1 MKNPKLISKPFA
13 QNGQKNVIPEKYE
26 TSMESNQATW
36 DQGFGQITMLPVSAG
51 GLPPKGQDFN
61 GILNQMCETIVHIS
75 KGGVFKFS
83 VDYATAI
90 NGYPK
95 GAILQS
101 EDEKKYYQ
109 SLIDNNKVNFNT
121 ASQDQIKTSWKLVMT
136 DDLLDQLSKKLESSA
151 VVQSTGSST
160 TSVMSQ
166 KASTD
171 AFQGKGDYL
180 KTGDFGVGGD
190 AVNIP
195 SSGFDGI
202 SKTGVYKGTGVGVP
216 PGDLAWG
223 SVIHLQR
230 QVGRATQIAFWK
242 GELATR
248 SCIDGV
254 WDEWISFYSD
264 TNTSKDSNGFL
275 RTGSKT
281 TLTTDKIS
289 QGIGI
294 SPEHVMSQKASTEY
308 FALSKYFD
316 YLSSAGEGRV
326 WSGDRKNYLFTNNN
340 KNSGLYNT
348 DSDGYIWGF
357 NSSGVM
363 TAGMIPL
370 NCGGT
375 GARDIASAQNNLQ
388 VYSKGYINTELD
400 KKFDKSKI
408 SQGIGPSTEHVMS
421 QKACVDS
428 FQPKGNYQP
437 AGNYALKGESY
448 TKSESDNRYP
458 LKSDVYSKLAS
469 DDKYGLKNTANK
481 AESGWWKCGD
491 TGLIY
496 QWGKVSGSTSDTDTR
511 NFPIKFPNKC
521 LIMLGSYIGNDWGVG
536 VGCVIKSSSTFL
548 QINHAANASWS
559 GIESNFLAIGY

>member
-83 VDYATAI
+83 TDYATAI

-121 ASQDQIKTSWKLVMT
+121 ASQEQIKTSWKLVMT

-151 VVQSTGSST
+151 IVQSTGTST

-171 AFQGKGDYL
+171 AFQPKGNYADKSSIGSQVFSGTVSATDSINAQSNSGDSVGLYINDGDPFISAYINGKWTTQVRLPGKNGTMALQGDCYTKIESDRIFQPKGNYAPAGNYALAGASYTKLESDNKYQKIGDYADKSSADAQRFNGSIIL
-180 KTGDFGVGGD
+180 KKEIISTSGDISIGLNSETKPEIVFNYGD
-190 AVNIP
+190 SWRRVT
-195 SSGFDGI
+195 FQD
-202 SKTGVYKGTGVGVP
+202 K
-216 PGDLAWG
+216 
-223 SVIHLQR
+223 
-230 QVGRATQIAFWK
+230 
-242 GELATR
+242 
-248 SCIDGV
+248 DGV
-254 WDEWISFYSD
+254 SALVGDSYTKSVSD
-264 TNTSKDSNGFL
+264 
-275 RTGSKT
+275 
-281 TLTTDKIS
+281 
-289 QGIGI
+289 
-294 SPEHVMSQKASTEY
+294 
-308 FALSKYFD
+308 
-316 YLSSAGEGRV
+316 
-326 WSGDRKNYLFTNNN
+326 
-340 KNSGLYNT
+340 GLY
-348 DSDGYIWGF
+348 
-357 NSSGVM
+357 
-363 TAGMIPL
+363 
-370 NCGGT
+370 
-375 GARDIASAQNNLQ
+375 
-388 VYSKGYINTELD
+388 
-400 KKFDKSKI
+400 
-408 SQGIGPSTEHVMS
+408 
-421 QKACVDS
+421 
-428 FQPKGNYQP
+428 QPKGNYQP

-496 QWGKVSGSTSDTDTR
+496 QWGKVAGSTSETDTR

-521 LIMLGSYIGNDWGVG
+521 LIMFGSYIGNDWGGG

-548 QINHAANASWS
+548 QINHTANASWS
-559 GIESNFLAIGY
+559 GAESNFLAIGY